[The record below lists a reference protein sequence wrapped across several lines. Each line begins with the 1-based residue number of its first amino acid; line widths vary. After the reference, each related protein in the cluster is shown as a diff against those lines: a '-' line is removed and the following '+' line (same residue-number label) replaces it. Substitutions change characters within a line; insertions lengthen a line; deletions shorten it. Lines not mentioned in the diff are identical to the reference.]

1 MMNTSRS
8 VSASAT
14 QNSKVNSDTTQI
26 KQINLQKSKVATAN
40 FTDCMVKWSRCALF
54 ALLKE
59 PAITTRGKIES
70 IPSGT
75 QVFAAPHPRAAIL
88 ATPGMS
94 IWSLPDLTSKD
105 LVACTWLTGRPE
117 VPEIV
122 LISMYADGT
131 LLNPISRELIAA
143 INYCESRRLPLILG
157 VDTNSHSV
165 TWGHPDNNTRGD
177 AFEDFIAG
185 HPLHI
190 LNRGSLPT
198 YQTSR
203 AQSVID
209 VTLASH
215 TIQDLIVNW
224 EVCRE
229 NYLSDHKCIQMELTL
244 AQPPPA
250 PVKNWRKT
258 EWP

>member
-1 MMNTSRS
+1 MKAFGIPM
-8 VSASAT
+8 ASHS
-14 QNSKVNSDTTQI
+14 SKFKTNSDTTQNDSCVLI

-54 ALLKE
+54 ALLQE
-59 PAITTRGKIES
+59 PAITTRGKMES
-70 IPSGT
+70 LPPGI
-75 QVFAAPHPRAAIL
+75 QIFAAAHPRAAIL

-94 IWSLPDLTSKD
+94 VWSLPDLTSKD
-105 LVACTWLTGRPE
+105 LAACTWLTGCPE
-117 VPEIV
+117 VPEII
-122 LISMYADGT
+122 LISMYADIT
-131 LLNPISRELIAA
+131 IINPISPELIAVT
-143 INYCESRRLPLILG
+143 NYCESRGLPMLLG

-165 TWGHPDNNTRGD
+165 TWGHQDNNVRGD

-198 YQTSR
+198 YQSSR

-209 VTLASH
+209 VTLASL

-224 EVCRE
+224 EVCRD

-244 AQPPPA
+244 TQPPPCYG
-250 PVKNWRKT
+250 
-258 EWP
+258 

>member
-1 MMNTSRS
+1 MMTTFPP
-8 VSASAT
+8 VLASAS
-14 QNSKVNSDTTQI
+14 QNSKLNSDTTQI

-54 ALLKE
+54 ALLQE

-117 VPEIV
+117 APEIV

-131 LLNPISRELIAA
+131 LLNP
-143 INYCESRRLPLILG
+143 NP
-157 VDTNSHSV
+157 
-165 TWGHPDNNTRGD
+165 
-177 AFEDFIAG
+177 
-185 HPLHI
+185 
-190 LNRGSLPT
+190 
-198 YQTSR
+198 
-203 AQSVID
+203 
-209 VTLASH
+209 
-215 TIQDLIVNW
+215 VN
-224 EVCRE
+224 
-229 NYLSDHKCIQMELTL
+229 
-244 AQPPPA
+244 
-250 PVKNWRKT
+250 
-258 EWP
+258 